1 MNFASL
7 TPVLMTRLK
16 KGRRYSPVGTIVK
29 GWCAFVLGVL
39 QINRKEAI
47 PMSLPTSMELAMR
60 YQVGFT
66 AHEEATV
73 ELKELVEASDRS
85 TNWAADHTLDVY
97 CAQCTGGPGT
107 NEPRGLWLAYPLRCR
122 GVTELST
129 NKQHTRESVV
139 YWYSI

>member
-47 PMSLPTSMELAMR
+47 PMSVPTSMELAMR

-85 TNWAADHTLDVY
+85 TNWAADHTLDAY
-97 CAQCTGGPGT
+97 CAHCTEGPGT
-107 NEPRGLWLAYPLRCR
+107 NKKLKLCSRC
-122 GVTELST
+122 GVSSYC
-129 NKQHTRESVV
+129 SVEHQRLHWPIHKRV
-139 YWYSI
+139 CGKSK